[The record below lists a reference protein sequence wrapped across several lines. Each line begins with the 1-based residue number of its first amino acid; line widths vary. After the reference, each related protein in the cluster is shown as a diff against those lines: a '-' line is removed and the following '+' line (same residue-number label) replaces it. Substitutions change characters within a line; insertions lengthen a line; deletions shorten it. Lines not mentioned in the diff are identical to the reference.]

1 MVTSFLIVLF
11 SLNIILPLLF
21 KNPNIFPLFLMFKDV
36 QTGSTVIILAE
47 TATLKQFLIKFL
59 DLG

>member
-11 SLNIILPLLF
+11 SFILPLLF
-21 KNPNIFPLFLMFKDV
+21 KNPNIFLLFLMFKAV
-36 QTGSTVIILAE
+36 QTGSTVIILVE